1 MKFSTQEEYGLR
13 CLIQIAKQGLEG
25 SMTIQEIGSREG
37 LTTPHVAKL
46 LMILRKAEFITS
58 TRGQAGGYTIAR
70 DPRQIVIGDVLEAL
84 GGKLYDDGFC
94 ERHVG
99 INDTCT
105 HSVSCAVRDLWEDV
119 QTAIDSVVR
128 RITLADMIKESNVEF
143 FTSPPKR
150 EQVTT

>member
-13 CLIQIAKQGLEG
+13 CLIQIAKEG
-25 SMTIQEIGSREG
+25 MGGSLTIQEIGSREG

-70 DPRQIVIGDVLEAL
+70 DPNEMVICKVLEAL

-99 INDTCT
+99 INNTCT
-105 HSVSCAVRDLWEDV
+105 HSVGCAVRDLWEDV
-119 QTAIDSVVR
+119 QTAIDSVVQ
-128 RITLADMIKESNVEF
+128 RITLADLIRSSNVEF

-150 EQVTT
+150 EKATT